1 MFEQEALAGGFTTK
15 RLWSTCLGLSGEAL
29 LLACAAL
36 APLVSP
42 QALPHSRAIMAWL
55 LPMAPPP
62 PPAAG
67 NVAKPRPARPPV
79 ERLQTVPGRLVAPTT
94 IPPTAAVIVD
104 EPLAATGYGVPGGIG
119 TGERNGVPGG
129 MLTSIRDLAPPAP
142 PVEAAP
148 AAAAP
153 PAPMPPKQVVVG
165 GRVKM
170 AQLIHRVEPLYPPLA
185 RQMRTS
191 GVVELVG
198 IIATDG
204 RIRELKL
211 RSGSPL
217 LAPAALEAVRQWV
230 YEPTLLNGE
239 PVELVATI
247 SVIFR
252 LN

>member
-1 MFEQEALAGGFTTK
+1 MFEQEALAGGFATK

-67 NVAKPRPARPPV
+67 NAAKPRPARPPV
-79 ERLQTVPGRLVAPTT
+79 GRLQTVPGRLTAPTT
-94 IPPTAAVIVD
+94 IPPKPAVIVD
-104 EPLAATGYGVPGGIG
+104 EPLETSGYGVPGGIVG
-119 TGERNGVPGG
+119 GDRSGVPGG
-129 MLTSIRDLAPPAP
+129 MLPSIPALAPTPAP
-142 PVEAAP
+142 AVEAAP
-148 AAAAP
+148 ARAKPVPVA
-153 PAPMPPKQVVVG
+153 PKQVMAG
-165 GRVKM
+165 GTVKM
-170 AQLIHRVEPLYPPLA
+170 ARLIHRVEPQYPPLA
-185 RQMRTS
+185 RQMRVS
-191 GVVELVG
+191 GTVELTG

-211 RSGSPL
+211 LSGSPL
-217 LAPAALEAVRQWV
+217 LARAALEAVRQWV
-230 YEPTLLNGE
+230 YEPTLLDGE

>member
-1 MFEQEALAGGFTTK
+1 MFEQEALAGGFATK
-15 RLWSTCLGLSGEAL
+15 RLWNTCLGLSGEAL

-42 QALPHSRAIMAWL
+42 QALPHSRAIMAWI
-55 LPMAPPP
+55 LPVEPPP

-67 NVAKPRPARPPV
+67 TAAKPRPARPPV
-79 ERLQTVPGRLVAPTT
+79 ERLQTVPGQIVAPST
-94 IPPTAAVIVD
+94 IPPIAAVIVD
-104 EPLAATGYGVPGGIG
+104 EPLETSGYGVPGGIG

-129 MLTSIRDLAPPAP
+129 MLPSTPDLAPPAP

-148 AAAAP
+148 APAAP
-153 PAPMPPKQVVVG
+153 PVPTAPKQVVVG

-170 AQLIHRVEPLYPPLA
+170 ARLIHRVEPLYPPLA
-185 RQMRTS
+185 REMRTS

-198 IIATDG
+198 VIATDG

-211 RSGSPL
+211 LSGSPL
-217 LAPAALEAVRQWV
+217 LARAALEAVRQWV

>member
-1 MFEQEALAGGFTTK
+1 MFEQEALAGGFATK

-67 NVAKPRPARPPV
+67 NAAKPRPARPPV
-79 ERLQTVPGRLVAPTT
+79 GRLQTVPGRLTAPTT

-104 EPLAATGYGVPGGIG
+104 EPLETSGYGVPGGIVG
-119 TGERNGVPGG
+119 GERNGVPGG
-129 MLTSIRDLAPPAP
+129 MLPSIPALAPIPAP
-142 PVEAAP
+142 AVEAAP
-148 AAAAP
+148 ASAKPVPVA
-153 PAPMPPKQVVVG
+153 PKQVMAG
-165 GRVKM
+165 GIVKM
-170 AQLIHRVEPLYPPLA
+170 ARLIHRVEPQYPPLA
-185 RQMRTS
+185 RQMRVS
-191 GVVELVG
+191 GTVELTG

-204 RIRELKL
+204 RIRELKV

-217 LAPAALEAVRQWV
+217 LAPAALEAVRQWI
-230 YEPTLLNGE
+230 YEPTLLDGE
-239 PVELVATI
+239 SVELIATI